1 MGTFRAAIT
10 SKNWVNRAVK
20 NDHKETH
27 NCLSRK
33 KWFSDC
39 YDSPRKCL
47 EHGLNIPTY
56 QTNNCR
62 LGLIWFPIA
71 DGVLSGFQAAAIDL
85 LHWHRKISKN
95 SFSPILIY
103 ILYIL
108 YKLHGSIQSIYA
120 SQSNDERP
128 LQLVSKHLTEQKKLQ
143 RHSSIRKPVAMVE
156 GKNLSML
163 SALTRRSLC

>member
-1 MGTFRAAIT
+1 M
-10 SKNWVNRAVK
+10 
-20 NDHKETH
+20 
-27 NCLSRK
+27 K
-33 KWFSDC
+33 KPIKCPAKSGYDC

-56 QTNNCR
+56 QKNNCR

-71 DGVLSGFQAAAIDL
+71 DGVLSGFQPAAKDL

-95 SFSPILIY
+95 SFSPILI
-103 ILYIL
+103 LYIYISLL
-108 YKLHGSIQSIYA
+108 YKMHGSIQSIYA

-128 LQLVSKHLTEQKKLQ
+128 LQLVSKHLTEKKLQ

-163 SALTRRSLC
+163 AALKTRRSLC